1 MKAPAK
7 VKGVKVKNLKGRK
20 LKVSWSWDITD
31 GYQIQY
37 ATNKKYKKAKKT
49 VTQKKQYVIK
59 KLRKKKTYYIRVRAY
74 TVYNGK
80 TVYGRWSKVKKVKI
94 KK

>member
-1 MKAPAK
+1 M
-7 VKGVKVKNLKGRK
+7 GTVKNIRGRK
-20 LKVSWSWDITD
+20 VVVKWKNVVGIS

-59 KLRKKKTYYIRVRAY
+59 KLRKKKLIIYGFVPTLYIM
-74 TVYNGK
+74 
-80 TVYGRWSKVKKVKI
+80 VKQFMVGGAK
-94 KK
+94 

>member
-1 MKAPAK
+1 LER
-7 VKGVKVKNLKGRK
+7 VVVGTVKNIRGRK
-20 LKVSWSWDITD
+20 VVVKWKNVVGIS

-37 ATNKKYKKAKKT
+37 AANKKYKKAKKT
-49 VTQKKQYVIK
+49 VTHKKQYVIK

>member
-1 MKAPAK
+1 M
-7 VKGVKVKNLKGRK
+7 GTVKNIRGRK
-20 LKVSWSWDITD
+20 VVVKWKNVVGIS

-37 ATNKKYKKAKKT
+37 AANKKYKKAKKT

-80 TVYGRWSKVKKVKI
+80 RVYGRWSKVKKVKI

>member
-1 MKAPAK
+1 M
-7 VKGVKVKNLKGRK
+7 GTVKNIRGRK
-20 LKVSWSWDITD
+20 VVVKWKNVVGIS

-49 VTQKKQYVIK
+49 VTHKKQYVIK
-59 KLRKKKTYYIRVRAY
+59 KLRKKKNYYIRVRAY

-80 TVYGRWSKVKKVKI
+80 KVYGKWSKVKKVKI

>member
-1 MKAPAK
+1 M
-7 VKGVKVKNLKGRK
+7 GTVKNIRGRK
-20 LKVSWSWDITD
+20 VVVKWKNVVGIS

-37 ATNKKYKKAKKT
+37 ATNKKYKR
-49 VTQKKQYVIK
+49 QKKQSLKKTICYQ